1 MKPKMVA
8 ILILAIVLIVFVIQN
23 SNVADVH
30 LFFWTISMSMII
42 LIFSVTLIGFTIGY
56 LTHHFVI
63 ERKKKKE

>member
-8 ILILAIVLIVFVIQN
+8 ILILAVVLVVFVIQN

-42 LIFSVTLIGFTIGY
+42 LIFFVALIGFAIGY

-63 ERKKKKE
+63 ERKNNK

>member
-8 ILILAIVLIVFVIQN
+8 ILILAVVLVVFVIQN

-42 LIFSVTLIGFTIGY
+42 LIFFVALIGFAIGY

-63 ERKKKKE
+63 ERKNKK